1 MVIGVLP
8 RHARE
13 NGSRGLGITEEY
25 FSLYFFTNRIALD
38 LESVLRSGQL
48 PTMTTGDRKFLI
60 YISAGRLVENL

>member
-1 MVIGVLP
+1 MVIGFLP

-25 FSLYFFTNRIALD
+25 FSPFFTNRIALD